1 MATIYNVQRLLA
13 WHINPKYYTIYCTFL
28 IAKININEINFTLL
42 RATGQ
47 LQRALY
53 VFCIVPNYKYLPSE
67 IGMKISNRL
76 K

>member
-1 MATIYNVQRLLA
+1 MYKDYLHDTSTQNTTQYIVRY
-13 WHINPKYYTIYCTFL
+13 L

-47 LQRALY
+47 LQRVLY